1 MAVLISGKLIGPNGD
16 PRPGVTIMLTAV
28 KTSSAVVHLAP
39 SSSTTGPDGSYS
51 LSVEV
56 GTHNVMIEAYGRPF
70 EKVGQITVYSDSKPG
85 TLNDFLTSPGQ
96 EELTPAIVAIV
107 DDMRAAAAV
116 YAQQAM
122 SARDQAMDAASEAQN
137 IADANTYY
145 ISPTDPDGTIS
156 GVAGTPDGK
165 MFRVAIR
172 DEEGQGVI
180 FNYYKNEGGSA
191 VFINAESS
199 KRHLDMVIEEI
210 NNLVGF
216 SQLVGLDSLTGSN
229 YIRKADGVRVPSTD
243 WRNSTYISV
252 KAGKKINL
260 TASNNNAAVANIAF
274 YDASQAFISADN
286 VGVGST
292 VNTRMFTVPVD
303 GFVILAT
310 RIATSMNFEC
320 ELINDVMTTGNK
332 DKPGGY
338 VSRETF
344 VDVIGNVS
352 SGEGANAFTNS
363 GYVSVSNPK
372 EYPTASETALSTDF
386 IKVSKGDTV
395 HTNLAISSAAYA
407 VAFFTSNSPSTFFNG
422 VIGVSNEA
430 VLEYTYLAP
439 ADGYVVLST
448 ASTVLPTAVAGSNY
462 SIGKEILNRSVID
475 SAMDFAIPSVNNLVE
490 NGMSDVYYADV
501 DAKLTAVVTE
511 DVYVLVSGEMVANSS
526 RRSFAVTLAA
536 GESLYAKVNIGVT
549 SATSERGAPVL
560 SRFISSG
567 VFEPLTFCFST
578 GNVYTEHMYT
588 ADQACTIYVAA
599 YKTEGSLPP
608 IIRKRKY
615 AKGDKTRHFT
625 YTSPVFDEG
634 VLHSIS
640 NNGRLDTNVAYIT
653 TPLIPVKKGD
663 VVTAMTAQN
672 SSAVGS
678 NQLMGVK
685 YDEVGKFIKGT
696 LQFTFNANTE
706 YGYAVTEIT
715 EDGFIAVNHYTLGG
729 LASPKVVVLSKG
741 DALRYSIKAPASN
754 PYGDIYPGRG
764 YKEDGTLGKDNAG
777 VTYLFDRL
785 MTPMDATITLSF
797 NATSISRYLVK
808 LDANRGLIRTTTLPV
823 GINTFSLTQ
832 LFDTPEVEFVGVTH
846 GSDGRVDTTSMNF
859 SVESRRGEELF
870 FELSEPVYNLY
881 NLAGRPDKTLAYDYT
896 PLLQKLCFQMERQK
910 RGKVYF
916 ESGVYKVSGCYV
928 KSFNHFFGDGMH
940 NTKISGADV
949 PFKNEKLSNKV
960 YEKITFENLGFDLDL
975 LPQRAGRAINMEYVK
990 DLVVRNIWIHKSLIT
1005 GFGVDMM
1012 ISGVLDNIVT
1022 EGCGQ
1027 NQQDGS
1033 CAGMGIGVGA
1043 FLTGQ
1048 EPIQVINCI
1057 NRNNFGHGMFF
1068 EWHNHRESSGE
1079 TVIGDFPVGIQVV
1092 NCYSEGNAVG
1102 FGNAGGNGVSF
1113 VNCTAFRNLN
1123 GFAADNGSV
1132 VSGVRYGKNALFA
1145 DCKAIENGESFIQ
1158 NPYFIPRQMGYGS
1171 GNGFA
1176 IYKTAS
1182 YTDPEIGDNARGY
1195 YFNNCISEDNETYA
1209 LRVSVAPGVTTPVKD
1224 VQINGGSFSRSGGS
1238 GIQISAATENLFI
1251 RGCLNVDNG
1260 ENGIGIGA
1268 QIIDGIIKD
1277 NIVKGNAKGIT
1288 AGAAASVDT
1297 TIVRDN
1303 IVKGNILDLEN
1314 VTNS

>member
-39 SSSTTGPDGSYS
+39 SSSTTGVDGSYS

-85 TLNDFLTSPGQ
+85 TLNDFLTTPGAD
-96 EELTPAIVAIV
+96 ELTPAIVAMV
-107 DDMRAAAAV
+107 DDMRAAAAA
-116 YAQQAM
+116 YAEIA
-122 SARDQAMDAASEAQN
+122 SDAATRAKGSADNAQN

-145 ISPTDPDGTIS
+145 VTSEDPDGTIA
-156 GVAGTPDGK
+156 GLAGTPDGK
-165 MFRVAIR
+165 MFRVALK
-172 DEEGQGVI
+172 DEEGQTVI
-180 FNYYKNEGGSA
+180 FNYYKNKEGSA
-191 VFINAESS
+191 DFINAESS
-199 KRHLDMVIEEI
+199 KRHLDMVLEEI

-216 SQLVGLDSLTGSN
+216 SQLVGFDSLTGSN

-243 WRNSTYISV
+243 WRNSTYIAV
-252 KAGKKINL
+252 KAGQEISL
-260 TASNNNAAVANIAF
+260 TAANNNPDVANIAF
-274 YDASQAFISADN
+274 YDVGQVFIYADN

-292 VNTRMFTVPVD
+292 VNMRTFTVPAD

-310 RIATSMNFEC
+310 RIATSAIFEC
-320 ELINDVMTTGNK
+320 KRLNDVMTSGNK

-344 VDVIGNVS
+344 VDVLGNVS
-352 SGEGANAFTNS
+352 SGEGASAFANS
-363 GYVSVSNPK
+363 GYVSVSNPT
-372 EYPTASETALSTDF
+372 EYPTASETAFSTDF

-407 VAFFTSNSPSTFFNG
+407 VAFFTSESPATFFNG
-422 VIGVSNEA
+422 VIGVSNESIS
-430 VLEYTYLAP
+430 EYTYIAP

-448 ASTVLPTAVAGSNY
+448 ASTVLPTAVASSNY
-462 SIGKEILNRSVID
+462 SIGKDILNRSVID
-475 SAMDFAIPSVNNLVE
+475 SAMDFAIPSMNNLVE
-490 NGMSDVYYADV
+490 NGMADVYYADV
-501 DAKLTAVVTE
+501 DAKLTAAVTE
-511 DVYVLVSGEMVANSS
+511 DVYVLVSGEMIANSS

-536 GESLYAKVNIGVT
+536 GESLYAKVNIGAT
-549 SATSERGAPVL
+549 SATSERGTPVL
-560 SRFISSG
+560 SRFISAG

-578 GNVYTEHMYT
+578 GNVYTEHLYT

-615 AKGDKTRHFT
+615 AKGDKTRHVP
-625 YTSPVFDEG
+625 YTSPVFEEG

-640 NNGRLDTNVAYIT
+640 NNGRLDPNVAYIT

-672 SSAVGS
+672 SSVVGS

-685 YDEVGKFIKGT
+685 YDAVGKFIKGT

-706 YGYAVTEIT
+706 YGYAATEIT
-715 EDGFIAVNHYTLGG
+715 EDGFIAVNHYISGG
-729 LASPKVVVLSKG
+729 LTSPKVAVLSKS

-754 PYGDIYPGRG
+754 PYGDIYPGLG
-764 YKEDGTLGKDNAG
+764 YFSAG
-777 VTYLFDRL
+777 VIGAAPAAVTYLFDRG
-785 MTPMDATITLSF
+785 MVPMDATITLSF
-797 NATSISRYLVK
+797 NAGSANRYLVK
-808 LDANRGLIRTTTLPV
+808 LDVNRTLINVTTLPA
-823 GINTFSLTQ
+823 GINTVSLRD
-832 LFDTPEVEFVGVTH
+832 LFNTADVEYVGVTH
-846 GSDGRVDTTSMNF
+846 TSEGRVDSTAMNF
-859 SVESRRGEELF
+859 STVSRRGEESF
-870 FELSEPVYNLY
+870 FALSEPVYNLY
-881 NLAGRPDKTLAYDYT
+881 ELAGRPDKTLSYDYT
-896 PLLQKLCFQMERQK
+896 PLLQKLCLQMERQK
-910 RGKVYF
+910 RGKVYL
-916 ESGVYKVSGCYV
+916 ESGVYKISGCYI
-928 KSFNHFFGDGMH
+928 KSFNHIYGDGMY
-940 NTKISGADV
+940 NTIISGADI
-949 PFKNEKLSNKV
+949 PFKNEKLSDKV
-960 YEKITFENLGFDLDL
+960 YEKITIENLGFDLDL
-975 LPQRAGRAINMEYVK
+975 LPVRAGRGVNMEYVK
-990 DLVVRNIWIHKSLIT
+990 DLVTRNVWIHKSGIT
-1005 GFGVDMM
+1005 GFGVDMIM
-1012 ISGVLDNIVT
+1012 SGVLDNIVT

-1043 FLTGQ
+1043 FLAGQ

-1057 NRNNFGHGMFF
+1057 NRNNYGHGMFF
-1068 EWHNHRESSGE
+1068 EWHNHTESSGE
-1079 TVIGDFPVGIQVV
+1079 LVVGDFPVGINVV

-1132 VSGVRYGKNALFA
+1132 VNGIRYGKNALFS
-1145 DCKAIENGESFIQ
+1145 DCKAIENGSSFIQ
-1158 NPYFIPRQMGYGS
+1158 NPYFTPRQMAY
-1171 GNGFA
+1171 GNGKGFA
-1176 IYKTAS
+1176 VYKTAD
-1182 YTDPEIGDNARGY
+1182 YTNPEIGDNARGY
-1195 YFNNCISEDNETYA
+1195 YFSNCISENNESFGLHIGA
-1209 LRVSVAPGVTTPVKD
+1209 AGNVTTPVYD
-1224 VQINGGSFSRSGGS
+1224 VQVNGGSYSRNGGS
-1238 GIQISAATENLFI
+1238 GIQIAKLTENLFI
-1251 RGCLNVDNG
+1251 RGCLNVDNVG
-1260 ENGIGIGA
+1260 NGIGIGA
-1268 QIIDGIIKD
+1268 QITDGIIKD

-1303 IVKGNILDLEN
+1303 IVKGNALNLEN